1 MCQKTSGENSVTRH
15 KSNKQHPKYSFKG
28 RLSGIQLHWE
38 GRAVLVPYN
47 VFLIFLCLLL
57 LFMLSLSHVHD
68 WSRNRSW
75 AQRIISDLYTLYPPS
90 LPGYKYNDSVMISR
104 SGFENI
110 TSSLKTESQKRREE
124 RLAERAVKG
133 TDLRA
138 EDRRGKKKQQRQEE
152 RRDKQGHRRGT

>member
-1 MCQKTSGENSVTRH
+1 M
-15 KSNKQHPKYSFKG
+15 
-28 RLSGIQLHWE
+28 
-38 GRAVLVPYN
+38 PYN

-138 EDRRGKKKQQRQEE
+138 EDRRGKKTTGTGREEGQTRAQE
-152 RRDKQGHRRGT
+152 RDVSLSESLLN

>member
-1 MCQKTSGENSVTRH
+1 MFIIVIHC
-15 KSNKQHPKYSFKG
+15 
-28 RLSGIQLHWE
+28 LS
-38 GRAVLVPYN
+38 Y
-47 VFLIFLCLLL
+47 
-57 LFMLSLSHVHD
+57 D

-75 AQRIISDLYTLYPPS
+75 AQRIISALYTLYPPS

-138 EDRRGKKKQQRQEE
+138 EDRRGEKTTGTGREEGQTRAQERHVSLSE
-152 RRDKQGHRRGT
+152 SLLN

>member
-1 MCQKTSGENSVTRH
+1 M
-15 KSNKQHPKYSFKG
+15 
-28 RLSGIQLHWE
+28 
-38 GRAVLVPYN
+38 PYN
-47 VFLIFLCLLL
+47 VFLIFCVNCCYSL
-57 LFMLSLSHVHD
+57 LSLSHVHD

-138 EDRRGKKKQQRQEE
+138 EDRREKKNN
-152 RRDKQGHRRGT
+152 RDRKRGGTNKGTGEGCKP

>member
-1 MCQKTSGENSVTRH
+1 M
-15 KSNKQHPKYSFKG
+15 
-28 RLSGIQLHWE
+28 
-38 GRAVLVPYN
+38 PYN
-47 VFLIFLCLLL
+47 VFLIFCVYCCYSL
-57 LFMLSLSHVHD
+57 LSLSHVHD

-138 EDRRGKKKQQRQEE
+138 EDRREKKTTGTGREEGQTRAQE
-152 RRDKQGHRRGT
+152 RDVSLSESLLS

>member
-1 MCQKTSGENSVTRH
+1 M
-15 KSNKQHPKYSFKG
+15 
-28 RLSGIQLHWE
+28 
-38 GRAVLVPYN
+38 PYN
-47 VFLIFLCLLL
+47 VFLIFCVYCCYSLLS
-57 LFMLSLSHVHD
+57 FSHVHD

-138 EDRRGKKKQQRQEE
+138 EDRREKKKTTGTGREEGQTRAQE
-152 RRDKQGHRRGT
+152 RDVSLSESLLN